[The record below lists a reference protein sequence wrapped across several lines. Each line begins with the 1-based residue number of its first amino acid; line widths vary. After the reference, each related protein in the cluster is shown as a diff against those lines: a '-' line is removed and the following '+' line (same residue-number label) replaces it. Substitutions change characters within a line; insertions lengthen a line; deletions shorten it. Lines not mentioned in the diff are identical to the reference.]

1 MRLKGRVR
9 LHEGAGWTAIVLGL
23 AMPMGAQAQEA
34 PQTRPS
40 EPPAPLTDEVTV
52 MGKRI
57 PGSVIGA
64 VAPVAV
70 LDAQALESLGAT
82 NLADLLKKVKAL
94 TSSSG
99 GGEPVMLLNGRRVS
113 GFSEFQSLPYEAM
126 ERIEVLPEQEAARF
140 GYPSNVRVMNFITKK
155 KFRAVTAFLMAGIT
169 PEGGG
174 GTNYAEV
181 TSARIDGPRRLTFN
195 ISHLR
200 QDPVLQS
207 QRAIVPDPDTLFAT
221 TGNVT
226 GVNGASLDP
235 RLDALAGRAVTL
247 AGGPVDPAARR
258 TLAAYANSPGAVT
271 DLGPYRTIQS
281 LSDTIHS
288 EVGLASPL
296 TRTVSGSLL
305 LSMEA
310 IQTRGL
316 NGLAPALLRVPGGL
330 GALPFAND
338 TLLYRYLPDSVLHQ
352 RTTSMA
358 LHAGGTLTGDVRR
371 WAWAIT
377 GNIDRMVSRSTS
389 ETGVP
394 LGALQAAIDAGGDPM
409 AAIDPATA
417 ARRDL
422 NRSRAVSDTI
432 AVKATANGPLVR
444 LPAGEAMLT
453 VTTDY
458 TRIDSDAR
466 TNLSLATDAVGR
478 TLRGASVN
486 ANVPIASAREGSLG
500 FLGEMQLSAMAG
512 VSQVSD
518 FGRLSTSN
526 VGLNWTPF
534 RPVQL
539 NASVNVAQTA
549 PAVTQLV
556 APVLATPN
564 TPFFDYV
571 TGRSTLV
578 TSISG
583 GNADLAPEKRR
594 VTTLGI
600 AVQPIKDKD
609 IRLSTDYVD
618 TRIDNQAA
626 SLGGATPAFQRAF
639 PDLFVRD
646 ALGQLVSVDL
656 RPVNLAFERER
667 KLRLTVDAQVQL
679 GKSPPPPPP
688 AAPGADAKA
697 APPPPPTKPRPSLWL
712 SATTNYRLEDRL
724 TLRGTGPVLD
734 LLDGATL
741 SGTGGRPRWDV
752 ELNTNFNYGVFNL
765 GTYGR
770 LQGPTRIRS
779 DIAASDLRFSG
790 RTWLVL
796 YSFVRMEKVV
806 KKPWAKGL
814 NINVT
819 VENLLNDRINVT
831 DRNGQTPNR
840 FQPAYLDPIGRSIRV
855 GVRKLF

>member
-1 MRLKGRVR
+1 MHFKGRAR
-9 LHEGAGWTAIVLGL
+9 LHTSAAWTAIVLGL
-23 AMPMGAQAQEA
+23 AMPVGVCAQEA
-34 PQTRPS
+34 PPS
-40 EPPAPLTDEVTV
+40 EPPSPEVTV
-52 MGKRI
+52 TGKRI
-57 PGSVIGA
+57 PGSVVGA
-64 VAPVAV
+64 VEPVAV
-70 LDAQALESLGAT
+70 LDAQALEALGAT

-113 GFSEFQSLPYEAM
+113 GFAEFQSLPYEAM

-140 GYPSNVRVMNFITKK
+140 GYPPNVRVMNFITKK
-155 KFRAVTAFLMAGIT
+155 TFRAVTVHLLPGVT
-169 PEGGG
+169 TEGGG
-174 GTNYAEV
+174 GTRYSEV

-195 ISHLR
+195 VSHLR
-200 QDPVLQS
+200 QNPVLQS

-226 GVNGASLDP
+226 GVNGASLDS
-235 RLDALAGRAVTL
+235 RLDALAGRSVTL
-247 AGGPVDPAARR
+247 AGVPVDPAARG
-258 TLAAYANSPGAVT
+258 TLAAYANSPAGVT
-271 DLGPYRTIQS
+271 DLGPYRTLQP
-281 LSDTIHS
+281 LTDTIHS
-288 EVGLASPL
+288 EASIASPL
-296 TRTVSGSLL
+296 TKTVSGSLMV
-305 LSMEA
+305 SMEA

-330 GALPFAND
+330 GNFPFAND
-338 TLLYRYLPDSVLHQ
+338 TLLYRYLPDSVLRQ

-371 WAWAIT
+371 WSWAIT
-377 GNIDRMVSRSTS
+377 GNYDRMVSRSTS
-389 ETGVP
+389 EIGVP
-394 LGALQAAIDAGGDPM
+394 LEALQASIAAGGDPM
-409 AAIDPATA
+409 AAIDPVIA
-417 ARRDL
+417 ARRDQ
-422 NRSRAVSDTI
+422 NRSRVVSDTI
-432 AVKATANGPLVR
+432 GVKATANGPLVR

-458 TRIDSDAR
+458 SRIDSEAR
-466 TNLSLATDAVGR
+466 SNLSLPTDGIGR
-478 TLRGASVN
+478 TMRGASVN

-500 FLGEMQLSAMAG
+500 FLGEMQLNAMAG

-518 FGRLSTSN
+518 FGRLNTSN
-526 VGLNWTPF
+526 LGLNWTPF

-539 NASVNVAQTA
+539 NASINVAQAA

-578 TSISG
+578 TAIFG
-583 GNADLAPEKRR
+583 GNPYLAPEKRR

-600 AVQPIKDKD
+600 AVQPIKDKE

-618 TRIDNQAA
+618 TRIANQAA
-626 SLGGATPAFQRAF
+626 SLGGATPAFQRVF

-667 KLRLTVDAQVQL
+667 KLRLTINAQL
-679 GKSPPPPPP
+679 TLDKTPPPPPRP
-688 AAPGADAKA
+688 APGTDAKA
-697 APPPPPTKPRPSLWL
+697 APPPPPPKPRPSLWL

-724 TLRGTGPVLD
+724 TLRRPGPAVD

-752 ELNTNFNYGVFNL
+752 DLNGHFSYGLFNL
-765 GTYGR
+765 GVYGR

-796 YSFVRMEKVV
+796 YSFVRLENVI

-814 NINVT
+814 NVDFAA
-819 VENLLNDRINVT
+819 ENLLNDRINVT

-840 FQPAYLDPIGRSIRV
+840 FQPAYIDPLGRSVRV

>member
-1 MRLKGRVR
+1 MRFKGRAR
-9 LHEGAGWTAIVLGL
+9 LHTSAAWTAIVLGL
-23 AMPMGAQAQEA
+23 AMPVGVCAQEA
-34 PQTRPS
+34 LPS
-40 EPPAPLTDEVTV
+40 EPPSPEVTV
-52 MGKRI
+52 TGKRI

-64 VAPVAV
+64 VEPVAV
-70 LDAQALESLGAT
+70 LDAQALEALGAT

-113 GFSEFQSLPYEAM
+113 GFAEFQSLPYEAM

-140 GYPSNVRVMNFITKK
+140 GYPPNVRVMNFITKK
-155 KFRAVTAFLMAGIT
+155 TFRAVTVHLLPGVT
-169 PEGGG
+169 TEGGG
-174 GTNYAEV
+174 GTRYSEV

-195 ISHLR
+195 VSHLR
-200 QDPVLQS
+200 QNPVLQS

-235 RLDALAGRAVTL
+235 PLDALAGRSVTL
-247 AGGPVDPAARR
+247 AGVPVDPAARG
-258 TLAAYANSPGAVT
+258 TLAAYANSPAGVT
-271 DLGPYRTIQS
+271 DLGPYRTLQPLI
-281 LSDTIHS
+281 DTIHS
-288 EVGLASPL
+288 EASIASPL
-296 TRTVSGSLL
+296 TKTVSGSLMV
-305 LSMEA
+305 SMEA

-330 GALPFAND
+330 GNFPFAND
-338 TLLYRYLPDSVLHQ
+338 TLLYRYLPDSVLRQ

-371 WAWAIT
+371 WSWAIT
-377 GNIDRMVSRSTS
+377 GNYDRMVSRSTS
-389 ETGVP
+389 EIGVP
-394 LGALQAAIDAGGDPM
+394 LEALQASIAAGGDPM
-409 AAIDPATA
+409 AAIDPVTA
-417 ARRDL
+417 ARRDR
-422 NRSRAVSDTI
+422 NRSRVVSDTI
-432 AVKATANGPLVR
+432 GVKATANGPLVR
-444 LPAGEAMLT
+444 MPAGEAMLT

-458 TRIDSDAR
+458 SRIDSEAR
-466 TNLSLATDAVGR
+466 SNLSLPTDGIGR
-478 TLRGASVN
+478 TMRGASVN

-500 FLGEMQLSAMAG
+500 FLGEMQLNAMAG

-518 FGRLSTSN
+518 FGRLNTSN
-526 VGLNWTPF
+526 LGLNWTPF

-539 NASVNVAQTA
+539 NASVNVAQAA

-578 TSISG
+578 TAIFG
-583 GNADLAPEKRR
+583 GNPYLAPEKRR

-600 AVQPIKDKD
+600 AVQPIKDKE

-626 SLGGATPAFQRAF
+626 SLGGATPAFQRVF

-667 KLRLTVDAQVQL
+667 KLRLTINAQLTL
-679 GKSPPPPPP
+679 GKTPPPPLPP
-688 AAPGADAKA
+688 SPGTDAKA
-697 APPPPPTKPRPSLWL
+697 APPPPPPKPRPSLWL

-724 TLRGTGPVLD
+724 TLRRPGPVLD

-752 ELNTNFNYGVFNL
+752 DLNGHFSYGLFNL
-765 GTYGR
+765 GVYGR

-796 YSFVRMEKVV
+796 YSFVRLENVI
-806 KKPWAKGL
+806 KKPWTKGL
-814 NINVT
+814 NVDFA

-840 FQPAYLDPIGRSIRV
+840 FQPAYIDPLGRSVRV

>member
-1 MRLKGRVR
+1 MRFKGRAR
-9 LHEGAGWTAIVLGL
+9 LHTSAACTAIVLGL
-23 AMPMGAQAQEA
+23 AMPVGVCAQEA
-34 PQTRPS
+34 LPS
-40 EPPAPLTDEVTV
+40 EPPSPEVTV
-52 MGKRI
+52 TGKRI

-64 VAPVAV
+64 VEPVAV
-70 LDAQALESLGAT
+70 LDAQALEALGAT

-113 GFSEFQSLPYEAM
+113 GFAEFQSLPYEAM

-140 GYPSNVRVMNFITKK
+140 GYPPNVRVMNFITKK
-155 KFRAVTAFLMAGIT
+155 TFRAVTVHLLPGVT
-169 PEGGG
+169 TEGGG
-174 GTNYAEV
+174 GTRYSEV

-195 ISHLR
+195 VSHLR
-200 QDPVLQS
+200 QNPVLQS

-226 GVNGASLDP
+226 GVNGASLDS
-235 RLDALAGRAVTL
+235 RLDALAGRSVTL
-247 AGGPVDPAARR
+247 AGVPVDPAARG
-258 TLAAYANSPGAVT
+258 TLAAYANSPAGVT
-271 DLGPYRTIQS
+271 DLGPYRTLQP
-281 LSDTIHS
+281 LTDTIHS
-288 EVGLASPL
+288 EASIALPL
-296 TRTVSGSLL
+296 TKTVSGSLMV
-305 LSMEA
+305 SMEA

-330 GALPFAND
+330 GNFPFAND
-338 TLLYRYLPDSVLHQ
+338 TLLYRYLPDSVLRQ

-371 WAWAIT
+371 WSWAIT
-377 GNIDRMVSRSTS
+377 GNYDRMVSRSTS
-389 ETGVP
+389 EIGVP
-394 LGALQAAIDAGGDPM
+394 LEALQASIAAGGDPM
-409 AAIDPATA
+409 AAIDPVIA
-417 ARRDL
+417 ARRDR
-422 NRSRAVSDTI
+422 NRSRVVSDTI
-432 AVKATANGPLVR
+432 GVKATANGPLVR

-458 TRIDSDAR
+458 SRIDSDAR
-466 TNLSLATDAVGR
+466 TNLSLPTDGIGR
-478 TLRGASVN
+478 TMRGASVN

-500 FLGEMQLSAMAG
+500 FLGEMQLNAMAG

-518 FGRLSTSN
+518 FGRLNTSN
-526 VGLNWTPF
+526 LGLNWTPF

-539 NASVNVAQTA
+539 NASVNVAQAA

-578 TSISG
+578 TAIFG
-583 GNADLAPEKRR
+583 GNPYLAPEKRR

-600 AVQPIKDKD
+600 AVQPIKDKE

-626 SLGGATPAFQRAF
+626 SLGGATPAFQRVF

-667 KLRLTVDAQVQL
+667 KLRLTINAQLTL
-679 GKSPPPPPP
+679 GKTPPPPLPP
-688 AAPGADAKA
+688 SPGTDAKA
-697 APPPPPTKPRPSLWL
+697 APPPPPPKPRPSLWL

-724 TLRGTGPVLD
+724 TLRRPGPVLD

-752 ELNTNFNYGVFNL
+752 DLNGHFSYGLFNL
-765 GTYGR
+765 GVYGR

-796 YSFVRMEKVV
+796 YSFVRLENVI

-814 NINVT
+814 NVDFA

-840 FQPAYLDPIGRSIRV
+840 FQPAYIDPLGRSVRV